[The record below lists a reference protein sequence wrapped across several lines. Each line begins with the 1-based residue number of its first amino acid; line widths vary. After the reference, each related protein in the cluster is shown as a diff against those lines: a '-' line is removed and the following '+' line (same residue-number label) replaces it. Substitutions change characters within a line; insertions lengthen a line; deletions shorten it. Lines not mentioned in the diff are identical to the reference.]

1 MKLLISKQEDML
13 TVASILFKNGYT
25 VRMEKEKLGSK
36 TTTYLVAVKPGERTE
51 DA

>member
-1 MKLLISKQEDML
+1 MKILISNQQDML

-25 VRMEKEKLGSK
+25 VRMAKEKLGSK
-36 TTTYLVAVKPGERTE
+36 TTTYLVAEKTGERTE